1 MKWGVRGALLTSD
14 HFAAPGQLKLRFSA
28 ARPGP
33 VTQRAGSDAAGL
45 AGPGYRFDAKAFG
58 AIGRVLLAAE
68 CAYVLAAV
76 VAQRKGSC
84 CI

>member
-1 MKWGVRGALLTSD
+1 MNWVVRGALLTMGR
-14 HFAAPGQLKLRFSA
+14 FAAPGQLKLRFSA

-58 AIGRVLLAAE
+58 AIGRVLLAAVCE
-68 CAYVLAAV
+68 YVLPAV